1 MEAIIDEEETFGVE
15 IEGIISD
22 GDGGEPC
29 YGEHCDCYGECFGYC
44 LCDERRTEMRN
55 ENERSVGE
63 GHEVLYNEAEI
74 DNYECDYC
82 EGECDCRWCRGE
94 CECDTCRGNCDC
106 TRRGRR
112 KSRND
117 LALYIRDYAGVDCH
131 SEGWNTNTREY
142 WKVIYDGSVLG
153 DGEDCE
159 VISPPIKGKQG
170 LEDLKRVVDAMN
182 EFGVVVNTS
191 TGLHV
196 HHDAKNVPTDAL
208 AMLVQFYAFYE
219 GVFDT
224 FQPKSRRGQ
233 NAGFCRSVKYFFNS
247 DTALEVF
254 ERINDRL
261 KNTDSRCEK
270 IGKTINKGIKDSNFD
285 SLFRYEFRDQ
295 RYCKLNLHSYYKHGT
310 IEFRHHSGTVDS
322 EKICNWVELTQA
334 LIKYCLKKKSRIT
347 GKHKPTFKKLMELTE
362 VREEVF
368 TYYDS
373 RRKHF
378 AEKYGKM
385 DYQCTDTKRGYK

>member
-1 MEAIIDEEETFGVE
+1 MEPIIDEEETFGVE
-15 IEGIISD
+15 IEGIIT
-22 GDGGEPC
+22 GEESEAC
-29 YGEHCDCYGECFGYC
+29 YGENCDCEGECEGWC
-44 LCDERRTEMRN
+44 VCDERRTEMRN
-55 ENERSVGE
+55 ENERSLGE
-63 GHEVLYNEAEI
+63 GNDVLYNESEI

-82 EGECDCRWCRGE
+82 EGECDCRRCNGD
-94 CECDTCRGNCDC
+94 CHCDVC
-106 TRRGRR
+106 TGHCGCTESWSGR
-112 KSRND
+112 SRND
-117 LALYIRDYAGVDCH
+117 LANFINNTAGVECH
-131 SEGWNTNTREY
+131 SEGWNTTTREY
-142 WKVIYDGSVLG
+142 WKVIYDGSVSG
-153 DGEDCE
+153 NGEDCE
-159 VISPPIKGKQG
+159 VISPPIKGKKG
-170 LEDLKRVVDAMN
+170 LEDLKKVVDAMN
-182 EFGVVVNTS
+182 TFGVVVNTS

-196 HHDAKNVPTDAL
+196 HHDAKNVSTDAL
-208 AMLVQFYAFYE
+208 GMLVQLYAFYE

-233 NAGFCRSVKYFFNS
+233 NAGYCRSVKHYFNS

-254 ERINDRL
+254 ERINNRL
-261 KNTDSRCEK
+261 RNTDSSCEK
-270 IGKTINKGIKDSNFD
+270 IGNTINKGIKASNFD

-334 LIKYCLKKKSRIT
+334 LIKYCQKKKSRIT
-347 GKHKPTFKKLMELTE
+347 GKHKPTFRKLMELTE

-385 DYQCTDTKRGYK
+385 DYQCTDVKRGYK